1 MRALVPISL
10 VVVLA
15 VSALGGWRS
24 DCAGVLRLAGL
35 WAVVLVINLL
45 PFGRVPRSFLDRWGL
60 ALAAVVFLFFSGV
73 GVFPSPALGI
83 PGFVLIHGAIL
94 IAYGAFL
101 AGVFRR
107 AYRDEKMDEDF
118 MRIDVWVLNL
128 GLCCFVFIALLDI
141 FRAQPSVLS
150 VLHALAKAVMLLG
163 FLLLLLLSARVAK
176 EGRGSSW
183 LPLLVVGAITSSL
196 ILSGGRAFLVAY
208 DLAMAKRF
216 LAAKQHEDA
225 LAMLDRAQASNEI
238 LKSSTATTRELA
250 LRKEAYAGTGRYDEA
265 LALAGESLL
274 RRLRSRLDGETL
286 QLFKKYLAAEDLDR
300 SFHSGDRG
308 IDLEQLAQIHQALET
323 LPAEEERLL
332 VLFLENGFLDRLAER
347 YAWSGFPQ
355 WRDPDALELALRRWQ
370 ARHPSDAWQAEFFLG
385 LLASRE
391 ERFSSARRL
400 FQAALAKMPGHA
412 NAVASLERA
421 LAAESDLTEA
431 SRTRRL
437 PRKITPAMVL
447 GGPGAASGNTTLYA
461 ALEMNP
467 GTYVFEF
474 EVCGCASTSQ
484 RRRFEA
490 YLDEE
495 KDPFAQGILK
505 SSDWTRVRAER
516 EFLNQER
523 HRLLLVFEDLGE
535 RPIQAEAGKEEPF
548 PFHEVEI
555 QLVPK

>member
-24 DCAGVLRLAGL
+24 DCAGILRLAGL
-35 WAVVLVINLL
+35 WAVVLLIHSL
-45 PFGRVPRSFLDRWGL
+45 PFGRVPRSFLDRWGF

-94 IAYGAFL
+94 TAYGAFL

-141 FRAQPSVLS
+141 FRTQPSVLS

-163 FLLLLLLSARVAK
+163 FLLLALLSARVIK
-176 EGRGSSW
+176 EGRGGSW
-183 LPLLVVGAITSSL
+183 FPLLVVGAITSSL

-208 DLAMAKRF
+208 DLAMAKRL
-216 LAAKQHEDA
+216 LAAKQHEAA

-238 LKSSTATTRELA
+238 LKSSAATTRELA

-286 QLFKKYLAAEDLDR
+286 QLFKKYLAAEDLER

-308 IDLEQLAQIHQALET
+308 IDLEELAQIHQALET

-355 WRDPDALELALRRWQ
+355 WRDPDTLELALRRWRAQ
-370 ARHPSDAWQAEFFLG
+370 HPSDAWQAEFFLG

-421 LAAESDLTEA
+421 LAAESNLTEV

-447 GGPGAASGNTTLYA
+447 GGTGAVSGRTTLYA

-474 EVCGCASTSQ
+474 DVRGCPSTSQ

-495 KDPFAQGILK
+495 KEPFAQGILK

-516 EFLNQER
+516 GFLNQER

-535 RPIQAEAGKEEPF
+535 RPAQAEAGMGKTF
-548 PFHEVEI
+548 PLREVDI

>member
-24 DCAGVLRLAGL
+24 DCAGILRLAGL
-35 WAVVLVINLL
+35 WAVVLLIHSL
-45 PFGRVPRSFLDRWGL
+45 PFGRVPRSFLDRWGF

-141 FRAQPSVLS
+141 FRTQPSVLS

-163 FLLLLLLSARVAK
+163 FLLLALLSARVIK
-176 EGRGSSW
+176 EGRGGSW
-183 LPLLVVGAITSSL
+183 FPLLVVGAITSSL

-208 DLAMAKRF
+208 DLAMAKRL
-216 LAAKQHEDA
+216 LAAKQHEAA

-238 LKSSTATTRELA
+238 LKSSAATTRELA

-286 QLFKKYLAAEDLDR
+286 QLFKKYLAAEDLER
-300 SFHSGDRG
+300 SFQSGDRG
-308 IDLEQLAQIHQALET
+308 IDLEELAQIHQALET

-355 WRDPDALELALRRWQ
+355 WSDPNALELALRRWRAQ
-370 ARHPSDAWQAEFFLG
+370 HPSDAWQAEFFLG

-412 NAVASLERA
+412 NAVTSLERA
-421 LAAESDLTEA
+421 LAAESKLTEV

-447 GGPGAASGNTTLYA
+447 GGTGAVSGRTTLYA

-474 EVCGCASTSQ
+474 DVRGCPSTSQ

-495 KDPFAQGILK
+495 KEPFAQGILK

-516 EFLNQER
+516 GFLNQER

-535 RPIQAEAGKEEPF
+535 RPAQAEAGMGKTF
-548 PFHEVEI
+548 PLREVDI

>member
-1 MRALVPISL
+1 
-10 VVVLA
+10 
-15 VSALGGWRS
+15 
-24 DCAGVLRLAGL
+24 
-35 WAVVLVINLL
+35 
-45 PFGRVPRSFLDRWGL
+45 
-60 ALAAVVFLFFSGV
+60 
-73 GVFPSPALGI
+73 
-83 PGFVLIHGAIL
+83 
-94 IAYGAFL
+94 
-101 AGVFRR
+101 
-107 AYRDEKMDEDF
+107 MDEDF

-141 FRAQPSVLS
+141 FRTQPSVLS

-163 FLLLLLLSARVAK
+163 FLLLALLSARVIK
-176 EGRGSSW
+176 EGRGGSW
-183 LPLLVVGAITSSL
+183 FPLLVVGAITSSL

-208 DLAMAKRF
+208 DLAMAKRL
-216 LAAKQHEDA
+216 LAAKQHEAA

-238 LKSSTATTRELA
+238 LKSSAATTRELA

-308 IDLEQLAQIHQALET
+308 IDLEELAQIHQALET

-355 WRDPDALELALRRWQ
+355 WSDPNALELALRRWRAQ
-370 ARHPSDAWQAEFFLG
+370 HPSDAWQAEFFLG

-391 ERFSSARRL
+391 ERFSSARR
-400 FQAALAKMPGHA
+400 FFEAALAKAPGHA
-412 NAVASLERA
+412 NAVTSLERA
-421 LAAESDLTEA
+421 LAAESKLTEV

-447 GGPGAASGNTTLYA
+447 GGTGAVSGRTTLYA

-474 EVCGCASTSQ
+474 DVRGCPSTSQ

-495 KDPFAQGILK
+495 KEPFAQGILK

-516 EFLNQER
+516 GFLNQER

-535 RPIQAEAGKEEPF
+535 RPAQAEAGMGKTF
-548 PFHEVEI
+548 PLREVDI

>member
-24 DCAGVLRLAGL
+24 DCAGILRLAGL
-35 WAVVLVINLL
+35 WAVVLLIHSL
-45 PFGRVPRSFLDRWGL
+45 PFGRVPRSFLDRWGF

-94 IAYGAFL
+94 IAYGTFL

-141 FRAQPSVLS
+141 FRTQPSVLS

-163 FLLLLLLSARVAK
+163 FLLLALLSARVIK
-176 EGRGSSW
+176 EGRGGSW
-183 LPLLVVGAITSSL
+183 FPLLVVGAITSSL

-208 DLAMAKRF
+208 DLAMAKRL
-216 LAAKQHEDA
+216 LAAKQHEAA

-238 LKSSTATTRELA
+238 LKSSAATTRELA

-286 QLFKKYLAAEDLDR
+286 HLFKKYLAAEDLDR

-308 IDLEQLAQIHQALET
+308 IDLEELAQIHQALET

-355 WRDPDALELALRRWQ
+355 WSDPNALELALRRWRAQ
-370 ARHPSDAWQAEFFLG
+370 HPSDAWQAEFFLG

-391 ERFSSARRL
+391 ERFSSARR
-400 FQAALAKMPGHA
+400 FFEAALAKAPGHA
-412 NAVASLERA
+412 NAVTSLERA
-421 LAAESDLTEA
+421 LAAESNLTEV

-447 GGPGAASGNTTLYA
+447 GGTGAAFGRTTLYA

-474 EVCGCASTSQ
+474 DVRGCPSTSQ

-495 KDPFAQGILK
+495 KEPFAQGILK

-516 EFLNQER
+516 GFLNQER

-535 RPIQAEAGKEEPF
+535 RPAQAEAGMGKTF
-548 PFHEVEI
+548 PLREVDI

>member
-24 DCAGVLRLAGL
+24 DCAGILRLAGL
-35 WAVVLVINLL
+35 WAVVLLIHSL
-45 PFGRVPRSFLDRWGL
+45 PFGRVPRSFLDRWGF

-94 IAYGAFL
+94 TAYGAFL

-141 FRAQPSVLS
+141 FRTQPSVLS

-163 FLLLLLLSARVAK
+163 FLLLALLSARVIK
-176 EGRGSSW
+176 EGRGGSW
-183 LPLLVVGAITSSL
+183 FPLLVVGAITSSL

-208 DLAMAKRF
+208 DLAMAKRL
-216 LAAKQHEDA
+216 LAAKQHEAA

-238 LKSSTATTRELA
+238 LKSSAATTRELA

-286 QLFKKYLAAEDLDR
+286 QLFKKYLAAEDLER

-308 IDLEQLAQIHQALET
+308 IDLEELAQIHQALET

-355 WRDPDALELALRRWQ
+355 WRDPDTLELALRRWRAQ
-370 ARHPSDAWQAEFFLG
+370 HPSDAWQAEFFLG

-421 LAAESDLTEA
+421 LAAESNLTEV

-447 GGPGAASGNTTLYA
+447 GGTGAVSGRTTLYA

-474 EVCGCASTSQ
+474 DVRGCPSTSQ

-495 KDPFAQGILK
+495 KEPFAQGILK

-516 EFLNQER
+516 GFLNPER

-535 RPIQAEAGKEEPF
+535 RPAQAEAGMGKTF
-548 PFHEVEI
+548 PLREVDI